1 VILVVVGVIVGF
13 ILTDKIL
20 EKRGY
25 RAKDRIAGVGI
36 DELDK
41 FLREKYLVN
50 VAVIRDNYK
59 KCWV

>member
-25 RAKDRIAGVGI
+25 RAKDRIAGVSI